1 VVTSTGLSRERDYGS
16 YYPWGATELTFEVSD
31 GWRRGL
37 SFSLS
42 CTGTAG
48 AIHIA
53 DVSHLLLPYVHTG
66 TALNCVRRSEAHRS
80 WRMNIILI
88 ERETELTASSNLRAP
103 SLISSAEQVQRLH
116 RESGL
121 TWLQI
126 AKLFQVSRRAVHGWA
141 AGNRMNATNLEH
153 LAAVLNALRALSVE
167 TPEERR
173 QLLLAPAQ
181 DGPSVFDQLRLRA
194 ARGPAVEDILP
205 VRETLGTGQ
214 SRQW

>member
-1 VVTSTGLSRERDYGS
+1 MVTSTGLSGERDYCS
-16 YYPWGATELTFEVSD
+16 DYPWGATELTSEVSD
-31 GWRRGL
+31 AWRRGL

-53 DVSHLLLPYVHTG
+53 DVRHLLLPYAHTG
-66 TALNCVRRSEAHRS
+66 TALNCVPRSEDPRG
-80 WRMNIILI
+80 WRMKVLLI
-88 ERETELTASSNLRAP
+88 EWETKPTVASNLRAP
-103 SLISSAEQVQRLH
+103 SLMSSAEQVQRLH

-153 LAAVLNALRALSVE
+153 MAVILNALRALPAE

-173 QLLLAPAQ
+173 QLLLAPPQ

-205 VRETLGTGQ
+205 VRESLGTGQ